1 MLRFL
6 IKSKIQR
13 IKITDKNLYCED
25 SITID
30 EQLIEKA
37 DILEC

>member
-13 IKITDKNLYCED
+13 DTIIDKNLYCEG
-25 SITID
+25 SITFD